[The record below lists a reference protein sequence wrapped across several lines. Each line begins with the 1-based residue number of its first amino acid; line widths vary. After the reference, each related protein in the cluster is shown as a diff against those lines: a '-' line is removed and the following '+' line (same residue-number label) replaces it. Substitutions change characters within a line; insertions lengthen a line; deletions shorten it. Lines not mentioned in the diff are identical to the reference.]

1 MTDFHR
7 IERAGCTAGGI
18 EYRTSVCAPD
28 SRTPPHAHS
37 RPFFCLVLDGV
48 SAQTAGNIE
57 RRREPGRTFFYPA
70 GEVHNEHFGPRGGRI
85 FSVDLIAD
93 DLELPRASAELTG
106 LPALLARRVHLQSAE
121 PDDLAHLAIESTTF
135 ALAGEL
141 ARAPRDDRRWIPIV
155 RDYLHTHFTRSL
167 SLREIASAA
176 GVHPVHV
183 SRAFPRRYGVTLGDY
198 VRALR
203 IDYAARELMA
213 TRRPIADIALDAGF
227 ASQSHLTRHFRTRMG
242 IAPAAYRKCT
252 VTQSRGCAVTQHRV
266 TA

>member
-1 MTDFHR
+1 M
-7 IERAGCTAGGI
+7 
-18 EYRTSVCAPD
+18 
-28 SRTPPHAHS
+28 
-37 RPFFCLVLDGV
+37 LDGV
-48 SAQTAGNIE
+48 SAQMTGASQ
-57 RRREPGRTFFYPA
+57 RQREPGCAFFYPV
-70 GEVHNEHFGPRGGRI
+70 GEVHHERWGARGGRI
-85 FSVDLIAD
+85 FSIELAAD
-93 DLELPRASAELTG
+93 ELRLPNSSAELTG
-106 LPALLARRVHLQSAE
+106 LLAVLTRRIHLESADR
-121 PDDLAHLAIESTTF
+121 DDAGELAVESLAF

-141 ARAPRDDRRWIPIV
+141 AREPHDDRRRGSMAIV
-155 RDYLHTHFTRSL
+155 RDYLHAHFTRSL

-203 IDYAARELMA
+203 VDYAARELMT

-252 VTQSRGCAVTQHRV
+252 VMQS
-266 TA
+266 